1 MQIRPPGARGA
12 GFTGRGLMLY
22 CVIPGCG
29 GERGAIVAGHAG
41 SGIGLVGGPEAKL
54 QAAKLLEGGRI
65 WRTRLMIS

>member
-1 MQIRPPGARGA
+1 MQIRPPGAGGA

-29 GERGAIVAGHAG
+29 GGRGAIESGHAC
-41 SGIGLVGGPEAKL
+41 SGFAFEGRPEAKL
-54 QAAKLLEGGRI
+54 QAAELLEGGRI